1 MFSSLISSSAFT
13 ALSYRIF
20 IAVGSFTGASEII
33 VYISPP
39 FSILTSLI
47 TSSDNIDTADGNMD
61 SIVSSFA
68 SIDSIFAI
76 TSNVVGTRFT
86 TASCSHVFM
95 RSR

>member
-20 IAVGSFTGASEII
+20 IAIGSFTGASDII
-33 VYISPP
+33 VYISLPLP
-39 FSILTSLI
+39 TSTSLI
-47 TSSDNIDTADGNMD
+47 TFSDSIDTADGNID
-61 SIVSSFA
+61 SMVSSFA

-86 TASCSHVFM
+86 TASCSHVFI